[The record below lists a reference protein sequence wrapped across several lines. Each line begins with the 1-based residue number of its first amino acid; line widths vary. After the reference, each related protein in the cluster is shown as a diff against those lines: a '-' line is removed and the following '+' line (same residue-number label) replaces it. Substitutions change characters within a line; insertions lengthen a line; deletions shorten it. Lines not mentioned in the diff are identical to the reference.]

1 MTNLFNPGKIQTF
14 HIILDSDILANI
26 LCMFRNGSEKSRNIF
41 MDFTGRVHN
50 DEGDKGDII
59 LLADCLAL
67 LFFHIL
73 SNVSNL
79 ILETRWDNSFVFF
92 HLVIIEQ
99 NSFPDTLPSNGQQ
112 IARSRA
118 RVFRVMLTMKRA
130 SGLGWQFV
138 HRCGS

>member
-1 MTNLFNPGKIQTF
+1 
-14 HIILDSDILANI
+14 
-26 LCMFRNGSEKSRNIF
+26 

-99 NSFPDTLPSNGQQ
+99 NSFPDYLQMDN
-112 IARSRA
+112 
-118 RVFRVMLTMKRA
+118 K
-130 SGLGWQFV
+130 
-138 HRCGS
+138 

>member
-41 MDFTGRVHN
+41 MDFTDRVH

-73 SNVSNL
+73 AILFSRPGGTTVSFSF
-79 ILETRWDNSFVFF
+79 IL
-92 HLVIIEQ
+92 
-99 NSFPDTLPSNGQQ
+99 
-112 IARSRA
+112 
-118 RVFRVMLTMKRA
+118 
-130 SGLGWQFV
+130 
-138 HRCGS
+138 

>member
-1 MTNLFNPGKIQTF
+1 MFNPGKIQTF

-41 MDFTGRVHN
+41 IDVTGRVH

-73 SNVSNL
+73 SIVSNL

-92 HLVIIEQ
+92 HLVIT
-99 NSFPDTLPSNGQQ
+99 NRT
-112 IARSRA
+112 
-118 RVFRVMLTMKRA
+118 VFQTPYLQMDNK
-130 SGLGWQFV
+130 
-138 HRCGS
+138 